1 MNKKVQR
8 RQARV
13 RHARRE
19 EVLQAGRQW
28 SLEEA
33 VPEPEAGKSLRGP
46 EGATKPPAKRGDRNL
61 R

>member
-19 EVLQAGRQW
+19 EILQAGRQW
-28 SLEEA
+28 SLES
-33 VPEPEAGKSLRGP
+33 VPEAEADKAQRPGAEGAGKRPPKSRDRDLR
-46 EGATKPPAKRGDRNL
+46 
-61 R
+61 

>member
-1 MNKKVQR
+1 MNRKVQK

-19 EVLQAGRQW
+19 EILQAGRQW
-28 SLEEA
+28 SM
-33 VPEPEAGKSLRGP
+33 EPEAELKGVETRPAP
-46 EGATKPPAKRGDRNL
+46 EGAGETPAGRRERDL

>member
-19 EVLQAGRQW
+19 EILQAGRQW
-28 SLEEA
+28 SLEPG
-33 VPEPEAGKSLRGP
+33 PESEAGKSRAAAERAAQGP
-46 EGATKPPAKRGDRNL
+46 EARRKREL

>member
-19 EVLQAGRQW
+19 EILQAGRQW
-28 SLEEA
+28 SLEPEA
-33 VPEPEAGKSLRGP
+33 EAGKAQRPGA
-46 EGATKPPAKRGDRNL
+46 EGAGKKPPKSRDRDL

>member
-19 EVLQAGRQW
+19 EILQAGRQW
-28 SLEEA
+28 SLEP
-33 VPEPEAGKSLRGP
+33 VPKPETGKVSREPDGAGNSPPKKRHRDLR
-46 EGATKPPAKRGDRNL
+46 
-61 R
+61 